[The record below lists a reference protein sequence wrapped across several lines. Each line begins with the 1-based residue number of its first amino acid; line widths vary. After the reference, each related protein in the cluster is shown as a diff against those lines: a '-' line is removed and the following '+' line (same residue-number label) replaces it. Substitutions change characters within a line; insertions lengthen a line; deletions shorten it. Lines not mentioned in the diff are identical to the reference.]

1 MKHAVIPLAPLLVF
15 VLKIGIVMP
24 GALAQEAIRRGHV
37 LTLMIAV
44 QMTICLLL
52 VGAAQ
57 LVAVAEAVEEVAAVY
72 LLLVLKPGVVMS
84 GLLAKQMVLAEEDV
98 MMLIIVELR

>member
-1 MKHAVIPLAPLLVF
+1 
-15 VLKIGIVMP
+15 
-24 GALAQEAIRRGHV
+24 
-37 LTLMIAV
+37 MIAV

-57 LVAVAEAVEEVAAVY
+57 LVAVAEAEAVEEVAAVY

-84 GLLAKQMVLAEEDV
+84 GLLAKQMVLAEEHV

>member
-1 MKHAVIPLAPLLVF
+1 
-15 VLKIGIVMP
+15 
-24 GALAQEAIRRGHV
+24 
-37 LTLMIAV
+37 MIAV

-57 LVAVAEAVEEVAAVY
+57 LVAVAEAEAVEVEEVAAVY

-84 GLLAKQMVLAEEDV
+84 GLLAKQMVLAEEHV